1 MIRAVR
7 PTDVAGLRAFIR
19 RPGVS
24 EITTH
29 TWPKVQPESG
39 RLQLGAILTRA
50 LGRGWDRLGAWVAK
64 QDGRLVGYVV
74 ARARC
79 DGVVWD
85 VEQLIVDGSSTDAQ
99 SAAIDLLDHVCG
111 KVIERGGRR
120 VFLDVPDGSVGVSLA
135 RKAGFQRYAGST
147 LGRLDP
153 PFKVDK
159 NSAFSARP
167 RLRADE
173 HELYQLYNAAV
184 PAQARAAEAMSYEEW
199 ASLHRGKRRWAPSL
213 LGDRQQYVWEMGSGL
228 VAWLEVVFGQRSQY
242 LDFLV
247 DPHFDTM
254 LDRLIAYGLTLV
266 SDKAPVYATARDY
279 QATLWSALQRA
290 GFEPASETEIMVRQ
304 LAARVPEPKLVPA
317 KLLGG

>member
-7 PTDVAGLRAFIR
+7 PTDVAGLRALIR
-19 RPGVS
+19 RAGVS

-39 RLQLGAILTRA
+39 RLELGAILTRA
-50 LGRGWDRLGAWVAK
+50 LGRSADRLGVWVAK
-64 QDGRLVGYVV
+64 QDGRLAGYVV

-85 VEQLIVDGSSTDAQ
+85 VDHLIADQ
-99 SAAIDLLDHVCG
+99 ESAAIDLLEHVCG

-120 VFLDVPDGSVGVSLA
+120 VFLDVPDGSNGVNLA
-135 RKAGFQRYAGST
+135 RKAGFQRYAGSI
-147 LGRLDP
+147 LGRLNP
-153 PFKVDK
+153 PFKADK
-159 NSAFSARP
+159 NAAFSARP

-184 PAQARAAEAMSYEEW
+184 PAQARAAEAMTYEEW

-213 LGDRQQYVWEMGSGL
+213 LGDRHQYVWEMGAGL
-228 VAWLEVVFGQRSQY
+228 VGWLEVIFGQRSQY

-254 LDRLIAYGLTLV
+254 LDRLIAYALTLV
-266 SDKAPVYATARDY
+266 SEKAPVYATAREY
-279 QATLWSALQRA
+279 QPTLWSALQRA
-290 GFEPASETEIMVRQ
+290 GFEPAAETEIMVRQ

>member
-19 RPGVS
+19 RSGVS

-39 RLQLGAILTRA
+39 RLHLGAILTRA
-50 LGRGWDRLGAWVAK
+50 LGRGADRLGVWVAK
-64 QDGRLVGYVV
+64 QDGRLAGYVV
-74 ARARC
+74 VRARC

-85 VEQLIVDGSSTDAQ
+85 VEHLLTDQ
-99 SAAIDLLDHVCG
+99 ESAAIDLLEHVCG

-120 VFLDVPDGSVGVSLA
+120 VFLDVPDESIGVSLA
-135 RKAGFQRYAGST
+135 RKAGFLRYAGST
-147 LGRLDP
+147 LGRLAP
-153 PFKVDK
+153 PFTADK

-173 HELYQLYNAAV
+173 HQLYQLYNAAV

-199 ASLHRGKRRWAPSL
+199 ASLHRGRRRWAPSL

-247 DPHFDTM
+247 DPQFDTM

-279 QATLWSALQRA
+279 QETLWSALQRA